1 MKKMLWGGRFS
12 KEPSSDIIEFNS
24 GENAELDS
32 DLVPYDIL
40 GSLAHARMLY
50 EQEIISTADY
60 EAINKALRSVY
71 SQWES
76 GRFMLKKELEDVHMN
91 VEAAVTKSTPA
102 GKKLHT
108 ARSRNDQVLLDM
120 RMYMRDCTLGLIG
133 AIETLQEAFVRL
145 GSKDGPLVAY
155 THTRVAQPITVSFWC
170 ESWVESFKRDK
181 KRLIEAYARVNQ
193 NPLGACAVA
202 GTAWKIDRKK
212 TAALLGFESVQ
223 ENELDTVSSRGEC
236 ETELLAACSII
247 ATKLSRLS
255 EEAVWLSQKG
265 LMGISEE
272 FTTGSSIMPNKKNP
286 DALELIRGRSGRVY
300 GALVH
305 ALTALKGTMGG
316 YNSDMQETKYAL
328 MSGLET
334 TQSCLETAAMVMG
347 GISFNDD
354 AIMRELDSG
363 FAQATEIADYLAMG
377 GIPFR
382 EAHEK
387 AGSLVRYCEKNGGT
401 ISMLDNR
408 EASKALGKNVSPEAW
423 GVLKGFARPRLERKL
438 ALEDDGFVEKERK
451 RLTETYGRLV

>member
-1 MKKMLWGGRFS
+1 MKKMLWGGRFT

-32 DLVPYDIL
+32 ELIPYDIL

-50 EQEIISTADY
+50 EQEILSTAEY

-71 SQWES
+71 SQWER
-76 GRFMLKKELEDVHMN
+76 GIFRLKKEFEDVHMN
-91 VEAAVTKSTPA
+91 VEIAVTKATPA

-120 RMYMRDCTLGLIG
+120 RMYMRDGILGLLD
-133 AIETLQEAFVRL
+133 AIESLQEAFVEL
-145 GSKDGPLVAY
+145 GETDGPMAAY

-170 ESWVESFKRDK
+170 ESWVESLKRDK
-181 KRLIEAYARVNQ
+181 KRLIEAYSRVNQ

-212 TAALLGFESVQ
+212 TAVLLGFEGVQ
-223 ENELDTVSSRGEC
+223 ENELDTISSRGEC
-236 ETELLAACSII
+236 EAELLAICSII
-247 ATKLSRLS
+247 ACKLSRLS
-255 EEAVWLSQKG
+255 EEAIWLSQKG
-265 LMGISEE
+265 LIGIAEE

-300 GALVH
+300 GTLVH
-305 ALTALKGTMGG
+305 ALTALKGTLGG

-334 TQSCLETAAMVMG
+334 ARSCLETAAIIVR
-347 GISFNDD
+347 GISFNED
-354 AIMRELDSG
+354 AISRELDQG
-363 FAQATEIADYLAMG
+363 FSQATEIADYLAMG
-377 GIPFR
+377 GVPFR

-387 AGSLVRYCEKNGGT
+387 AGNLVRHCEKSGST
-401 ISMLDNR
+401 ISTLDNR
-408 EASKALGKNVSPEAW
+408 EASKVLGKNISPEAW
-423 GVLKGFARPRLERKL
+423 AGLRGFSRPRLERKL
-438 ALEDDGFVEKERK
+438 TLENEGFAGKERK
-451 RLTETYGRLV
+451 RLMQIFEELV